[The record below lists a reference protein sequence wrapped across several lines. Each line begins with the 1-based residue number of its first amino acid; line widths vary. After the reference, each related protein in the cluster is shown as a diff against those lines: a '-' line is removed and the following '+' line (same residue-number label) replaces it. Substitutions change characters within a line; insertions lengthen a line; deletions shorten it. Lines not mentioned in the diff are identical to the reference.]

1 MSESVQYQVTG
12 NEYVSLPT
20 IREGDGAVEGISF
33 LYQALKGMI
42 ELKGRDGFLRPFV
55 QCGGR
60 EEALRPVWRRA
71 HCWIPSFTSE
81 SEDVSFRCV
90 YLTPVGERGFGL
102 RLEGKNLKETPRE
115 ITVGVRGDWAETLH
129 TVNESIP
136 LTEGKQALDSYWN
149 HMFVFQQAPGVPL
162 MAFAPIVGDDQPFSE
177 IDQGAAWERE
187 GFAYAIHK
195 TAFVGPGETVTLDVF
210 FGVGYEQVAAAASAK
225 EMLRQGFPA
234 LLARTE
240 SWLKK
245 REKPMDDPVLSEI
258 LNTNLFFC
266 FFFAS
271 GRAVDTETLCMMT
284 SRSPRYY
291 VSAAYWDRDSL
302 LWAFPAIVETD
313 GAYARELLLSVFRL
327 QGRNFG
333 VHSRYIDGTVLEPG
347 LELDELCAPVIALS
361 RYLEKTGDQ
370 SVLRRPE
377 IEEGLSYVL
386 SGLAGRKHED
396 ADLYE
401 TFLQPSDDLRNYP
414 YLTYDN
420 VLAWK
425 ALRCLGD
432 WLGREDLKKQTERVR
447 AAVFTHCVFEK
458 DGRPVFAWSTDLN
471 GHWDVYDEPPGSLQ
485 LLPFY
490 GFCESGDPVWK
501 NTAALIRSED
511 YPLSFAGRPIAE
523 IGCRHAPHPW
533 VLAMCN
539 SLLSGHREE
548 ALSHL
553 RLTKMDN
560 GVACESVDEETGE
573 CATGAAF
580 ATCAGFLAF
589 SMLAS
594 GR

>member
-1 MSESVQYQVTG
+1 MSEGPNYQVTG

-20 IREGDGAVEGISF
+20 IRESDGAVEGVSF
-33 LYQALKGMI
+33 LYQAVKGMI
-42 ELKGRDGFLRPFV
+42 ELKGRGGFLRPYV

-60 EEALRPVWRRA
+60 DEALRPVWSRA
-71 HCWIPSFTSE
+71 HCWIPSFVSGT
-81 SEDVSFRCV
+81 EDTAFRCT
-90 YLTPVGERGFGL
+90 YLPPVGERGFGL
-102 RLEGKNLKETPRE
+102 RLEGKNKGQSPRE
-115 ITVGVRGDWAETLH
+115 ITLGVRGDWAETLH

-136 LTEGKQALDSYWN
+136 LTEGKKAVDSYWN
-149 HMFVFQQAPGVPL
+149 HMFVFQQVPGAPL

-177 IDQGAAWERE
+177 IDQGAAWERD

-195 TAFVGPGETVTLDVF
+195 TALAGPGETVTLDVF

-225 EMLRQGFPA
+225 EMLRQGFDA
-234 LLARTE
+234 LLRRTE
-240 SWLKK
+240 DWLAR
-245 REKPMDDPVLSEI
+245 REKPMDDPVLHTI

-271 GRAVDTETLCMMT
+271 GRAVDTEELCMMT

-313 GAYARELLLSVFRL
+313 AAYARELLLSVFRV

-347 LELDELCAPVIALS
+347 FELDELCAPVIALK
-361 RYLEKTGDQ
+361 RYLDKTGDRALLARREILCGLET
-370 SVLRRPE
+370 VLR
-377 IEEGLSYVL
+377 GLE
-386 SGLAGRKHED
+386 GRKHPD
-396 ADLYE
+396 IDLYG
-401 TFLQPSDDLRNYP
+401 TFLQPSDDLRKYP

-420 VLAWK
+420 VLAWA
-425 ALRCLGD
+425 ALRCLGA
-432 WLGREDLKKQTERVR
+432 WLDRPELAERAERVR
-447 AAVFTHCVFEK
+447 DAIRERCVFDWE
-458 DGRPVFAWSTDLN
+458 GRPVFAWSTDLE

-490 GFCESGDPVWK
+490 GFCERDDPVWQ
-501 NTAALIRSED
+501 NTAALIRSAE
-511 YPLSFAGRPIAE
+511 YPLSFAGCPIAE

-533 VLAMCN
+533 VLALCN

-548 ALSHL
+548 ALRHL
-553 RLTKMDN
+553 RLTKLDN
-560 GVACESVDEETGE
+560 GVACESVHEETGA

-589 SMLAS
+589 AMLTETE
-594 GR
+594 